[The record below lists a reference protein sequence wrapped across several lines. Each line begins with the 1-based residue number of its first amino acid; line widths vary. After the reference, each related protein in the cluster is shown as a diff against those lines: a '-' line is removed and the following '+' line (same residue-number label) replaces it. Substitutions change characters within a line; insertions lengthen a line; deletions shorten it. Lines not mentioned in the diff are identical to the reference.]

1 MGTFDAAEEAALS
14 WDAASVWRRLHF
26 PGARKSPF
34 NFPRLR
40 LEEDQQLVAAV
51 QRTPATKE
59 GVRGFHRQ
67 LEAGGP
73 ARQAGPAAAA
83 GRATQ
88 SQQPPLLEAF
98 QRPDASQ
105 RHAVTLVALQQM
117 LAVAVLCVLRRL
129 LPARAPA
136 PASQPTDIDVS
147 TRTPAKKQ
155 QPTQQQPGTSIKQ
168 LMKSAQK
175 SRPGAQGPDCHAHSK
190 LFIAGLRG
198 HGDSVTGLAWSADG
212 TALATA
218 CEDRTVRLFDLRDLS
233 AKNVPFKRKELL
245 RVGAIDVAFVSED
258 NSRVAVQTSGLANY
272 AGLALLDFS
281 PREPEV
287 VWERENVHRP
297 PASGRCLAG
306 STSSKGGVGVLVAAS
321 TKTDL
326 RIFDAA
332 GRELGG
338 VDTGGL
344 NNYMASISRDGRY
357 VAASTFTADVRVHE
371 VVFDRTGSFSGITR
385 NALALKGHRR
395 RARVLSLDFSPDLT
409 KMVLTSAFMALPNG
423 QAYARLAWG
432 PDGFIA
438 GCHGSMVHI
447 LDARTGEVVDRIEAA
462 HDGEVLCLQWSPVK
476 LAGPQGMK
484 GVLATGGADGRV
496 RLWWAPTVLV

>member
-1 MGTFDAAEEAALS
+1 MEELAALS
-14 WDAASVWRRLHF
+14 LPTQVVLATVIAALAW
-26 PGARKSPF
+26 GA
-34 NFPRLR
+34 LR
-40 LEEDQQLVAAV
+40 LLKRVV
-51 QRTPATKE
+51 
-59 GVRGFHRQ
+59 
-67 LEAGGP
+67 
-73 ARQAGPAAAA
+73 
-83 GRATQ
+83 
-88 SQQPPLLEAF
+88 S
-98 QRPDASQ
+98 
-105 RHAVTLVALQQM
+105 
-117 LAVAVLCVLRRL
+117 AVLCVLRRL

-385 NALALKGHRR
+385 NALALKGHRS
-395 RARVLSLDFSPDLT
+395 RVLSLDFSPDLT
-409 KMVLTSAFMALPNG
+409 KMVTASADSQLKTWNINVRYHMNEDAKVLTSAFMALPNG